1 MNPDARPLSIY
12 LKVTNR
18 CNLRCP
24 HCYQS
29 SFRGDMAMD
38 TIRQVHR
45 RYPNARIILHGGEP
59 TLVAAD
65 GIRRAIDILG
75 ERTYIIQSNLIHIST
90 ALPGL
95 ISEHFGSQIGTSFDT
110 GRLPHVNKILRN
122 TSQLAEKGI
131 GVSAIIT
138 VTEDLTLK
146 TMESFIEGFQEAGGS
161 GFRLQFV
168 TPVKGAPVRPSQY
181 LKAFRTFLDHPL
193 NSTTRRTVNA
203 SCTGMAGINGGNCA
217 EVVRTVNPNGT
228 VYVCPEFAGQNVFP
242 LGHITGRL
250 RDRRLCLV
258 PEFYQREKKLALQC
272 CREYWHLCR
281 GGCVSNA
288 FFSAGHTGRDPF
300 CAIYRKILGTGTN
313 GG

>member
-1 MNPDARPLSIY
+1 MNPDPRPLSIY
-12 LKVTNR
+12 LKITNR

-29 SFRGDMAMD
+29 SFRGDMGMD
-38 TIRQVHR
+38 TIRQVHH
-45 RYPNARIILHGGEP
+45 RYPKARIIFHGGEP
-59 TLVAAD
+59 TLAGAD
-65 GIRRAIDILG
+65 GISRAIDILG
-75 ERTYIIQSNLIHIST
+75 ERTYLIQSNLIHVSK
-90 ALPGL
+90 ALRRL
-95 ISEHFGSQIGTSFDT
+95 ISEHFGSQMGTSFDT
-110 GRLPHVNKILRN
+110 GRLSHVKKILRN
-122 TSQLAEKGI
+122 TSRLAEQGI

-138 VTEDLTLK
+138 VTGDLTLK
-146 TMESFIEGFQEAGGS
+146 TLESFIEGFQEAGGA

-181 LKAFRTFLDHPL
+181 LKAFLTFLDHSL
-193 NSTTRRTVNA
+193 NSTTRRMANA

-217 EVVRTVNPNGT
+217 EVVRTVNPDGT

-288 FFSAGHTGRDPF
+288 FFSGGHTGRDPF
-300 CAIYRKILGTGTN
+300 CAIYRKILGIGTN